1 MKTHA
6 LWLSASVLALGW
18 GGAATAQT
26 TAQAQTTT
34 TTQTTAAPNA
44 TDQSLAVAQAAP
56 APPPATKSGPR
67 SSQLQEVVVTAERRT
82 TNLQQTP
89 IAATVLTQDDLQ
101 KRGVFTVDQ
110 LQFVSPSLTVNNFG
124 QGNDIDIRGIG
135 KGEHNTQTGTG
146 VVTYRDGVA
155 SFPGYFQD
163 EPYYDIAGIEVLR
176 GPQGTFSGQNATGG
190 AVIVNTQDPIIN
202 GGYSGY
208 ILGHY
213 GNYNDTQL
221 QSAVNIPISDT
232 LAARFAFNTQ
242 YRDSFYNIKGLTGDP
257 NLMWG
262 SGRFSLLWRPTEALK
277 VLFKVD
283 YNYLD
288 NGGYFGDALLTPEGK
303 PNPTNNLFKFN
314 NNYETFAV
322 DQFARA
328 DLKIDYVLP
337 DGITLRSVTG
347 YQQGRTG
354 WKGDIDGTD
363 APSPNNFIIAESVD
377 ERVWSQEFNIISPDK
392 GPVSWILGAFYQ
404 TNDYL
409 YPEGRQGKFD
419 VGVPPGEVDEDLQ
432 GLNRTDTE
440 AVFGQLSFKL
450 PAGFQLQ
457 VGLRYSSWSTTDV
470 NVLFF
475 VPEFGLNYLDNAFE
489 NGSNVTGKVTLN
501 WNIDPNNFA
510 YVFVATGA
518 KPGGLNEPLYFDG
531 GGIPAPFKQERVTDY
546 EIGWKSK
553 LLNNH
558 LRTQVGAYYND
569 FEDFQVILPIPN
581 NPLQSTEVNNPSGT
595 KLYGLEA
602 SAQAVFG
609 DFKGSFGL
617 GLEHS
622 ALGTFFAED
631 PRLPE
636 SGTCDPQNGPAN
648 GVCLDLKGHPQTYAP
663 DVTFNVSAQYDFRLA
678 NGDVVTPNT
687 SFSYVSSQWGTLFDN
702 AAQGDFLA
710 SRKILGAS
718 LAWTHG
724 SFVTTLYGYNLTND
738 QYVSALL
745 SPIRL
750 AGNPRQFG
758 ISVMKT
764 F

>member
-1 MKTHA
+1 MA
-6 LWLSASVLALGW
+6 E
-18 GGAATAQT
+18 AQT
-26 TAQAQTTT
+26 ASSAQTTT
-34 TTQTTAAPNA
+34 IAQADSSAPAA
-44 TDQSLAVAQAAP
+44 TSAAP
-56 APPPATKSGPR
+56 APSSAAPAAKSGGR
-67 SSQLQEVVVTAERRT
+67 STQVQEVVVTAERRT

-155 SFPGYFQD
+155 SFPGYFQE
-163 EPYYDIAGIEVLR
+163 EPYYDISSIEVLR

-190 AVIVNTQDPIIN
+190 AVIVNTQDPKIN
-202 GGYSGY
+202 GGPDGY
-208 ILGHY
+208 LLAHY

-221 QSAVNIPISDT
+221 QGAVNIPISDT
-232 LAARFAFNTQ
+232 LAARIAFNGQ
-242 YRDSFYNIKGLTGDP
+242 YRDSFYNINGLTGNPDTI
-257 NLMWG
+257 WG
-262 SGRFSLLWRPTEALK
+262 STRFSLLWHPNEALK
-277 VLFKVD
+277 VVFKAE

-288 NGGYFGDALLTPEGK
+288 NGGYFGDALVAPTGGA
-303 PNPTNNLFKFN
+303 NPTNSLFKFN
-314 NNYETFAV
+314 NNFETYAV

-354 WKGDIDGTD
+354 WKGDIDGTN
-363 APSPNNFIIAESVD
+363 APPPNNFIIAEAVD
-377 ERVWSQEFNIISPDK
+377 ERVWSQEFNIISPNK
-392 GPVSWILGAFYQ
+392 GPVTWILGAFYQ
-404 TNDYL
+404 SNNYVF
-409 YPEGRQGKFD
+409 PSGKFD
-419 VGVPPGEVDEDLQ
+419 IGVPPGEVDEDLQ
-432 GLNRTDTE
+432 GTNPTQTQ
-440 AVFGQLSFKL
+440 AVFGQLSFAL
-450 PAGFQLQ
+450 PANFQLQ
-457 VGLRYSSWSTTDV
+457 VGIRYSSWSTT
-470 NVLFF
+470 NHTLYY
-475 VPEFGLNYLDNAFE
+475 VPEFDLNFPQNQTE
-489 NGSNVTGKVTLN
+489 SGSNVTGKVTLN
-501 WNIDPNNFA
+501 WNLDPNNFLYA
-510 YVFVATGA
+510 FVATGA
-518 KPGGLNEPLYFDG
+518 KPGGLNTALYFDNG
-531 GGIPAPFKQERVTDY
+531 IIPAPFKQERVTDY

-553 LLNNH
+553 FLNNH
-558 LRTQVGAYYND
+558 LRTQLGAYYNN
-569 FEDFQVILPIPN
+569 FENFQVILPLPD

-595 KLYGLEA
+595 KLYGVEA

-609 DFKGSFGL
+609 DFKSSFGL
-617 GLEHS
+617 GLEHT
-622 ALGTFFAED
+622 ALGAFYAED

-648 GVCLDLKGHPQTYAP
+648 GVCLNLKGKPQTYAP
-663 DVTFNVSAQYDFRLA
+663 DATFNVMGQYDFHLA
-678 NGDVVTPNT
+678 NGDLITPNVN
-687 SFSYVSSQWGTLFDN
+687 FSYVSSQWGTLFDN
-702 AAQGDFLA
+702 AAAGDYLA

-750 AGNPRQFG
+750 AGAPRQFG
-758 ISVMKT
+758 ISVLKT